1 MNKLMKNSVSS
12 DIRLYFE
19 EIVNLQ
25 ASGNDFPVN
34 LDDVWPLAYSRKD
47 KAVQTLKSS
56 NLFVQ
61 DIDFKALPQTVEC
74 QNGVGSSI
82 KEEYYLSIPCL
93 EYFIARKKREVFEVY
108 RQVFHRAMNSPSI
121 SKADA
126 IIDTVQHIMSLPLDN
141 EAKTELI
148 QRINNDGIRA
158 LPESKNLPLPPAVGD
173 GMISATRLLR
183 KHGVTINVEYF
194 NDVLC
199 SIGYME
205 RVNAGWR
212 SYCVLIDE
220 GLKYGRNKPNPYYRG
235 RTMPVYSEDTFDE
248 LLNVVFSCIDFE

>member
-1 MNKLMKNSVSS
+1 MNQLTKNSISS
-12 DIRLYFE
+12 DVKLYFE
-19 EIVNLQ
+19 EIVKLQ
-25 ASGNDFPVN
+25 ASGNEFPVS
-34 LDDVWPLAYSRKD
+34 LDDVWPLVYSAKE
-47 KAVQTLKSS
+47 KAVRALKSGDF
-56 NLFVQ
+56 FVQ
-61 DIDFKALPQTVEC
+61 DSDYQILA
-74 QNGVGSSI
+74 QNGEKSGRGRNAD
-82 KEEYYLSIPCL
+82 EYFLSIPCL
-93 EYFIARKKREVFEVY
+93 EYFIARKKREIFEVY
-108 RQVFHRAMNSPSI
+108 RQVFHRAISTQSM

-126 IIDTVQHIMSLPLDN
+126 IVDTVQHIMSLPLDN

-158 LPESKNLPLPPAVGD
+158 LPEGKGLTLPPAAGD

-235 RTMPVYSEDTFDE
+235 RTMPVYSEDTFGE

>member
-1 MNKLMKNSVSS
+1 MSKLLKNSISS
-12 DIRLYFE
+12 DVKLYFE

-25 ASGNDFPVN
+25 ASGNEFPVN
-34 LDDVWPLAYSRKD
+34 LDDVWPLVYSRRD

-56 NLFVQ
+56 DLFVQ
-61 DIDFKALPQTVEC
+61 DIDFKAFPQKVEC

-82 KEEYYLSIPCL
+82 KEKYCLSIPCL
-93 EYFIARKKREVFEVY
+93 EYFIARKKREIFEVY
-108 RQVFHRAMNSPSI
+108 RQVFHRAMTTQSM

-126 IIDTVQHIMSLPLDN
+126 IIDTVQHIMPLPLDN
-141 EAKTELI
+141 EVKTELI
-148 QRINNDGIRA
+148 QRVNNDGRRA
-158 LPESKNLPLPPAVGD
+158 LPEGKGLALPPVAGD
-173 GMISATRLLR
+173 GMVSATKLFR
-183 KHGVTINVEYF
+183 KHGVTISVEYF

-205 RVNAGWR
+205 RVSAGWR

-235 RTMPVYSEDTFDE
+235 RTIPVYSEDTFGE
-248 LLNVVFSCIDFE
+248 LLKIVFNCIDFE

>member
-1 MNKLMKNSVSS
+1 MSKLMKNSISS
-12 DIRLYFE
+12 DVKLYFE
-19 EIVNLQ
+19 EIMNLQ

-34 LDDVWPLAYSRKD
+34 LDDVWPLVYSRKD
-47 KAVQTLKSS
+47 KAVRALEDSDLFIQTTDYQ
-56 NLFVQ
+56 F
-61 DIDFKALPQTVEC
+61 FP
-74 QNGVGSSI
+74 QNGEKSGRGRNAD
-82 KEEYYLSIPCL
+82 EYYLSIPCL

-108 RQVFHRAMNSPSI
+108 RQVFHRAMNPQSM

-126 IIDTVQHIMSLPLDN
+126 IVDTVQHIMSLPLDN

-148 QRINNDGIRA
+148 QRINNDGSRA
-158 LPESKNLPLPPAVGD
+158 LPEGKGLTLPPAAGD

-235 RTMPVYSEDTFDE
+235 RTMPVYREDTFEE

>member
-1 MNKLMKNSVSS
+1 MSKLMKNSISS
-12 DIRLYFE
+12 DVKLYFE
-19 EIVNLQ
+19 EIMNLQ

-34 LDDVWPLAYSRKD
+34 LDDVWPLVYSRKD
-47 KAVQTLKSS
+47 TDYQ
-56 NLFVQ
+56 F
-61 DIDFKALPQTVEC
+61 FP
-74 QNGVGSSI
+74 QNGEKSGRGRNAD
-82 KEEYYLSIPCL
+82 EYYLSIPCL

-108 RQVFHRAMNSPSI
+108 RQVFHRAMNPQSM

-126 IIDTVQHIMSLPLDN
+126 IVDTVQHIMSLPLDN

-148 QRINNDGIRA
+148 QRINNDGSRA
-158 LPESKNLPLPPAVGD
+158 LPEGKGLTLPPAAGD

-199 SIGYME
+199 CIGYME

-235 RTMPVYSEDTFDE
+235 RTMPVYREDTFEE

>member
-1 MNKLMKNSVSS
+1 MSKLLKSS
-12 DIRLYFE
+12 ISSEVKLYFE
-19 EIVNLQ
+19 EICSLQ
-25 ASGNDFPVN
+25 VSGKEFPVS
-34 LDDVWPLAYSRKD
+34 LDDVWPLAYVSKH
-47 KAVQTLKSS
+47 KAVEALK
-56 NLFVQ
+56 NNGLFEQ
-61 DIDFKALPQTVEC
+61 DSDYKVFTRLGENPKGGRPT
-74 QNGVGSSI
+74 ND
-82 KEEYYLSIPCL
+82 YYLSVPCL
-93 EYFIARKKREVFEVY
+93 EYFIARKNRKIFEIY
-108 RQVFHRAMNSPSI
+108 RQVFHRAMNPQSM

-158 LPESKNLPLPPAVGD
+158 LPEGKGLTLPPAAGD

-235 RTMPVYSEDTFDE
+235 RTMPVYSEDTFEE

>member
-1 MNKLMKNSVSS
+1 MSKLMKNSVSS
-12 DIRLYFE
+12 DVKLYFE
-19 EIVNLQ
+19 EIMNLQ

-34 LDDVWPLAYSRKD
+34 LDDVWPLVYSRRD
-47 KAVQTLKSS
+47 KAVQSLKSS
-56 NLFVQ
+56 DLFAQNTDYQV
-61 DIDFKALPQTVEC
+61 FPQTVENS
-74 QNGVGSSI
+74 QGGRPYELI
-82 KEEYYLSIPCL
+82 LLSIPCL
-93 EYFIARKKREVFEVY
+93 EFFIARKKREVFEVY

-235 RTMPVYSEDTFDE
+235 RTMPVYREDTFEE